1 MKQITIYFKKAKSK
15 NLKKQIQAI
24 AKIASKSDETRY
36 YLQFL
41 QFEKLEN
48 SLRISATNG
57 FILSDI
63 VIDGV
68 DLAFETDL
76 AVGEKIHIA
85 AKNFLKIDQDF
96 LKIEIEETATINNSI
111 IAAILKEENFPKIDR
126 VRIKNK
132 LPVSIKLNA
141 AFLRDLANTFE
152 NDIVELN
159 FDPEFT
165 SKNILVSGKFSSG
178 IIMPVN

>member
-1 MKQITIYFKKAKSK
+1 MKKITIYFGKAKSK

-24 AKIASKSDETRY
+24 AKIASKSDETRP

-76 AVGEKIHIA
+76 ALEEKIHIA

-96 LKIEIEETATINNSI
+96 LKIEIGETATINNSI
-111 IAAILKEENFPKIDR
+111 IAAILKENFPEIDR

-132 LPVSIKLNA
+132 PPVSIKLNA
-141 AFLRDLANTFE
+141 AFLRDLVNTFE

-165 SKNILVSGKFSSG
+165 SKSILVSGKFSSG